1 MIYLNKRIIMGEVDE
16 NGHSNPS
23 VVRFVLKTGT
33 EYKCENNGIDTSVS
47 FGSYK
52 RFSQTISS

>member
-52 RFSQTISS
+52 RFG